1 MSIITGVPW
10 LLAHKS
16 MLKVNQPHKISLY
29 NQDYVFWKDRQ
40 GNVSALPNACP
51 HLGAMLSEG
60 WCEEDRE
67 TNSSRVVCPYHA
79 LKFDSDGCTVLP
91 GSQKKT
97 LSQLKPPE
105 LIIQGDFIW
114 SYGGYEPQMP
124 IPNVLNEITENYD
137 FIGYTADTSTEIDLQ
152 TMLINM
158 HDYNHQ
164 SGAHYNPMKI
174 KEVYLEQFIDEG
186 YKSQAV
192 FHNVMAPKTLSEK
205 LRNPTLF
212 LMPGALTTHLENYFP
227 NLVIIHTDNPF
238 GRAAQ
243 CHLFVPETD
252 TRTRIY
258 VLLFAQ
264 PKVSFMKHFGKKR
277 FLELAKVVIDQ
288 DIDILLKIYPHTAPK
303 IRLNNEI
310 GIEWVKRNF
319 DNFPATVESNIS
331 SKPTVLNTLS
341 STKS

>member
-40 GNVSALPNACP
+40 GNVFALPNACP

-67 TNSSRVVCPYHA
+67 TNTCSVVCPYHA
-79 LKFDSDGCTVLP
+79 LKFDSEGCTVLP
-91 GSQKKT
+91 GSLKKT

-124 IPNVLNEITENYD
+124 IPNVLNEIVKNYD
-137 FIGYTADTSTEIDLQ
+137 FIGYTADTSAEIDLQ

-174 KEVYLEQFIDEG
+174 KEVHLEQFIDEG

-192 FHNVMAPKTLSEK
+192 FHNVMSPKSLQEK
-205 LRNPTLF
+205 LRHPTLF
-212 LMPGALTTHLENYFP
+212 LMPDALTTHLENYFP

-288 DIDILLKIYPHTAPK
+288 DIDVLLKIYPHTSPK
-303 IRLNNEI
+303 IRLNNEV
-310 GIEWVKRNF
+310 GIDWVKRNF
-319 DNFPATVESNIS
+319 DNFPTVVSPN
-331 SKPTVLNTLS
+331 LS
-341 STKS
+341 SQSNHQLSLTKT

>member
-1 MSIITGVPW
+1 MSTVTGVPW

-40 GNVSALPNACP
+40 GNISALPNACP

-60 WCEEDRE
+60 WCEENPE
-67 TNSSRVVCPYHA
+67 THTSNVVCPYHA
-79 LKFDSDGCTVLP
+79 LKFDGAGCTVLP

-114 SYGGYEPQMP
+114 SYGGYEPRIP
-124 IPNVLNEITENYD
+124 IPKVLNEIVENYD

-174 KEVYLEQFIDEG
+174 KEVHLEKFVDEG
-186 YKSQAV
+186 YQSHAV
-192 FHNVMAPKTLSEK
+192 FNNVMAPKTLSEK
-205 LRNPTLF
+205 LSNPTLF
-212 LMPGALTTHLENYFP
+212 LMPEVLTTHLENYFP

-238 GRAAQ
+238 GKAAQ

-258 VLLFAQ
+258 ALLFAQ

-288 DIDILLKIYPHTAPK
+288 DVDILLKIYPDTTPK

-310 GIEWVKRNF
+310 GIDWIKRNF
-319 DNFPATVESNIS
+319 DNFPTTVESNIA
-331 SKPTVLNTLS
+331 SKPTALS